1 MNENYHYLISAKVN
15 LATSQVATT
24 CITILLLGIIVRIIL
39 GPFPINCVVMYHYCV
54 RATTVSFLIM
64 LTINRIISVLF
75 ILDFQRMMAIS
86 EKNVMI
92 CVGIVTSICTMACI
106 LQEVVV
112 RNSRGL
118 HHFSRLYLLIWLG
131 KVVWIQKINL

>member
-1 MNENYHYLISAKVN
+1 MNEQYNFWILARVN
-15 LATSQVATT
+15 LVTSQVSTF
-24 CITILLLGIIVRIIL
+24 CNIILHLAIVFRIIL
-39 GPFPINCVVMYHYCV
+39 GPFPIYCVVVYHYAV
-54 RATTVSFLIM
+54 RFTTVCFLIM

-92 CVGIVTSICTMACI
+92 CVGVVTSICTMACV

-112 RNSRGL
+112 RNTRGL
-118 HHFSRLYLLIWLG
+118 HHFSRLYISIWLG
-131 KVVWIQKINL
+131 KVVWIHKINI